1 MTKKVRITA
10 DSTCD
15 LSPEL
20 VERYGITILPLY
32 VNLDGAM
39 YRDGVD
45 VNPDMIF
52 DLFREKKVLPKTAAV
67 SVQDYIDVF
76 SRMKEEEDCEI
87 VHIGI
92 ASDFSSSLPDKNA
105 CLAAEEVGGVYPV
118 DSRNL
123 STGIGHIVL
132 SVRRKWPKRAWMLRT
147 SKKRAWN

>member
-92 ASDFSSSLPDKNA
+92 S
-105 CLAAEEVGGVYPV
+105 
-118 DSRNL
+118 
-123 STGIGHIVL
+123 
-132 SVRRKWPKRAWMLRT
+132 
-147 SKKRAWN
+147 